1 MMEITVPEAAVRANR
16 TQETIR
22 RWIWSGRLP
31 SRKVGNQHVIEEAE
45 LSRVVGEA
53 ADARWEAYVKRRDAR
68 LAQLSEESKARMAE
82 IDISAMIDEDRDS
95 H

>member
-1 MMEITVPEAAVRANR
+1 MPEAAVRANR

-53 ADARWEAYVKRRDAR
+53 ADARWEAYAKRRDAR

-82 IDISAMIDEDRDS
+82 IDIAAMIDEDRDS

>member
-1 MMEITVPEAAVRANR
+1 MEITVPEAAVRANR

-31 SRKVGNQHVIEEAE
+31 SRKVGNQHVIEESE
-45 LSRVVGEA
+45 LARLVGEA
-53 ADARWEAYVKRRDAR
+53 EDARWAAYFERRDAR
-68 LAQLSEESKARMAE
+68 LAQISEESKARMAE
-82 IDISAMIDEDRDS
+82 IDICAMIDEDRDS

>member
-1 MMEITVPEAAVRANR
+1 MEITVPEAAARARR

-31 SRKVGNQHVIEEAE
+31 ARKIGNQHVIEEQE
-45 LSRVVGEA
+45 LERLIGASEA
-53 ADARWEAYVKRRDAR
+53 DRWRRYLERRDA
-68 LAQLSEESKARMAE
+68 LLTGISEESRARLAKIE
-82 IDISAMIDEDRDS
+82 IAAWVDEDRDS

>member
-45 LSRVVGEA
+45 LTRLIQA
-53 ADARWEAYVKRRDAR
+53 ADDARWTAYFERRDAR
-68 LAQLSEESKARMAE
+68 LRQLPPDWADRMKDV
-82 IDISAMIDEDRDS
+82 DICAMIDEDRDS